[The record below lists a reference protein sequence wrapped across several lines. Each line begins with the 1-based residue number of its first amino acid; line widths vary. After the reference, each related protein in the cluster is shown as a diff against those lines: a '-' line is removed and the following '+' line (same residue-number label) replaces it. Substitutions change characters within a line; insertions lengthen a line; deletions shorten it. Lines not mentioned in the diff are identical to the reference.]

1 MSLNKKVLVV
11 IPARYASSRFPAKP
25 LHLICGKPMIQWT
38 YEQAQKAK
46 LVSQVIVATDDQ
58 RIFDCVK
65 NFGGDVAMTSVNH
78 PSGTDRIAEVLE
90 QVDADLVI
98 NVQGDEPTIDP
109 LVIDELARTMLEQGA
124 EMGTAAVA
132 IDRDSEDFTNPNVVK
147 VIKDCDG
154 YALYFSRA
162 SIPFCREGAEPVQPL
177 KHWGLYAYTPELVKK
192 FIGWPESALEKC
204 EKLEQLRAVEHAVK
218 ILVITAEH
226 DTVGVDTLAD
236 AEKVARIIEKSL

>member
-1 MSLNKKVLVV
+1 MSFNKKVVVV

-38 YEQAQKAK
+38 YEQASKAK

-65 NFGGDVAMTSVNH
+65 SFGGEVAMTSTNH

-90 QVDADLVI
+90 HVDADLVI

-109 LVIDELARTMLEQGA
+109 VVIDELAVAMLEQGA

-132 IDRDSEDFTNPNVVK
+132 IDREGEDFTNPNVVK
-147 VIKDCDG
+147 LVKDCDG

-162 SIPFCREGAEPVQPL
+162 AIPFCREGAEPVQPL
-177 KHWGLYAYTPELVKK
+177 KHWGLYAYTPELVRK
-192 FIGWPESALEKC
+192 FIKWPESSLEKC
-204 EKLEQLRAVEHAVK
+204 EKLEQLRAVEHGVK

-236 AEKVARIIEKSL
+236 AQKVARIIEKSL